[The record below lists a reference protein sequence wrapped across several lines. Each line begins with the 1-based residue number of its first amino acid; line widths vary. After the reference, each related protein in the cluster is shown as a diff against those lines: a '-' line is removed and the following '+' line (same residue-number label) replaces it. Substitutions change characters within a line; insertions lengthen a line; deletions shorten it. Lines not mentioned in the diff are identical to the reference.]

1 MSGAQILRV
10 FNNNVVLAQDHGG
23 EVILTGRGLGFQA
36 RPGDAVD
43 ESKVARTFVPA
54 DGRDPD
60 HMAELIAGIPIE
72 FVELVTNAASR
83 AGLGANALTSP
94 TLIMALADHVHF
106 AVQRA
111 DRAEHVEYPLL
122 AEVRTLY
129 TDEYRQAQAMLEYIN
144 SRLSAH
150 DHETLP
156 EHEAVALT
164 LHLVNAGFS
173 SGDLSFTYTMTG
185 VLHQLISTVEAD
197 FGVTLDPS
205 GVSVGRFIT
214 HLRYLFVRIRQHE
227 QLEDGHSEI
236 GSAIRRAHPEAFR
249 TARRLAAVLEL
260 RLGAALNDDEISYL
274 TLHVGRIVS
283 AARARSQPEPETRT
297 PETTDTPT
305 RKDPTMISRTA
316 TIGSSVGLHARP
328 ASLFVQAVE
337 DTGLEILI
345 SLGDEEVDADSVLE
359 VMTLGAKHG
368 DVVTLSTED
377 DSAGA
382 VLDELA
388 AMLER
393 DLDKE

>member
-1 MSGAQILRV
+1 MSGTQILRV
-10 FNNNVVLAQDHGG
+10 FNNNVVLAQDRRG

-43 ESKVARTFVPA
+43 ESKVVRTFVPT

-60 HMAELIAGIPIE
+60 HLAELIAGIPIE
-72 FVELVTNAASR
+72 YVELVTNAVAR
-83 AGLGANALTSP
+83 AGLGATALSSP

-111 DRAEHVEYPLL
+111 GRDEHIEYPLL

-129 TDEYRQAQAMLEYIN
+129 TDEYLQAQVMLEYIN
-144 SRLSAH
+144 SRLVANAH
-150 DHETLP
+150 EVLP
-156 EHEAVALT
+156 DHEAVALT

-236 GSAIRRAHPEAFR
+236 GAAIRRAHPEAFR

-260 RLGAALNDDEISYL
+260 RLGATLNDDEVSYL

-283 AARARSQPEPETRT
+283 AARAVQTSPT
-297 PETTDTPT
+297 PENTDTPS
-305 RKDPTMISRTA
+305 RKDTTMISRTA

-337 DTGLEILI
+337 DTGLEILL
-345 SLGDEEVDADSVLE
+345 SFGDEEVDADSVLE

-368 DVVTLSTED
+368 DVVTLSCED
-377 DSAGA
+377 DSAA
-382 VLDELA
+382 AALDELA